1 MTAGVRLIIM
11 GRQGAGKGTQCQRIS
26 RHYVVPHISTGE
38 ILRAAVREGTELGKM
53 AKQVIEAGRLVGDDI
68 MIEIIRERLEQDDA
82 RTRGYILDGFPR
94 TVAQADLDVPR
105 DLVIQRISARRVC
118 RDCGTNYV
126 ATAQKRDPWICD
138 SCGGDV
144 VQRNDDTPESISQ
157 RLDLYES
164 QTSPLLKFYG
174 QDGRLVEIDGSLSPD
189 EVFATLTVAIDQARK
204 NG

>member
-1 MTAGVRLIIM
+1 M
-11 GRQGAGKGTQCQRIS
+11 
-26 RHYVVPHISTGE
+26 
-38 ILRAAVREGTELGKM
+38 
-53 AKQVIEAGRLVGDDI
+53 
-68 MIEIIRERLEQDDA
+68 
-82 RTRGYILDGFPR
+82 
-94 TVAQADLDVPR
+94 
-105 DLVIQRISARRVC
+105 
-118 RDCGTNYV
+118 
-126 ATAQKRDPWICD
+126 
-138 SCGGDV
+138 